1 MFVGLLGFALLVAV
15 LAGGGSSGATSGW
28 AVRAAGRSRCRGGKL
43 PRAPDNEGSAM
54 HSKGRSRKPSKDALK
69 QLSDSAL
76 HVVKPGDVTTVNSAH
91 LVLEGKGRKGFLP
104 RLLPFLGPA
113 FVACV
118 AYIDPGNFATNIQ
131 GGAEFGYM
139 LLWVIVSSN
148 LMAMLIQAL
157 SAKLGIASGRNL
169 AELCRERF
177 PRPVTLAMWVLM
189 EIVAMATD
197 LAEFLGAAVG
207 FQLLFHIPLLA
218 GALLT
223 AITTFIILGLE
234 QRGFRSLEAV
244 ITALV
249 GVIAVS
255 YLIETILDRPAW
267 GLVAYHAVVPMFSG
281 KESVLLATGIL
292 GATVMPHVIFLHSAL
307 TQHRIPTTNAA
318 QLKQLFRFELID
330 VTIAMGLAGLV
341 NAAMLIM
348 AASTFFA
355 QGLTHIASIE
365 EAYRT
370 LTPLLGSAASAVFAI
385 SLLVSGLSSSAVGTM
400 AGQVIMQGF
409 IHRQIPIWV
418 RRAVTMAPPIFVIAL
433 GLDPTRTL
441 VISQVV
447 LSFGLPFAIIPLVM
461 FTRRGDIMGPLVNR
475 RITTIIASI
484 VAALIVALNV
494 YLLAQ
499 ILSGG

>member
-1 MFVGLLGFALLVAV
+1 
-15 LAGGGSSGATSGW
+15 
-28 AVRAAGRSRCRGGKL
+28 
-43 PRAPDNEGSAM
+43 M

-139 LLWVIVSSN
+139 LLWVIVTSN

-223 AITTFIILGLE
+223 AITTFIILALE